1 MIVQPAHILIVDD
14 YPENREVL
22 SRNLV
27 RQGYTVATAEDGL
40 IALEMVQ
47 KHAFDLILL
56 DIMMPG
62 MNGYDV
68 LQWLKNHPDWRH
80 IPVIIISASSDI
92 DSMVKGIQLGA
103 EDYLPKPFNAVLL
116 KARIRASLEK
126 KRLRDQEQRT
136 LQALAIEQQKSER
149 LLRSILPQAIA
160 DQLKDDP
167 HSVADYFPAVT
178 VLFADVVDFTLLSA
192 SVEPR
197 ELVRWLNATFSQF
210 DHLTTQYGLE
220 KIKTIGDAYMLA
232 GGLPVARPDH
242 VQAVAHVALAMQ
254 QLVAT
259 LQAPCG
265 APLQM
270 RFGIATGPVV
280 AGVIGTT
287 KWSYDLWGET
297 VNLASRMEKHSLPN
311 QIQITA
317 ATHAALAMDA
327 SFGFTPRNAVE
338 IKGVGLMTTY
348 LLSADTASIE
358 AS

>member
-56 DIMMPG
+56 DIMMPV

-68 LQWLKNHPDWRH
+68 LQWLKNHPAWRH
-80 IPVIIISASSDI
+80 IPVIIVSASSDI
-92 DSMVKGIQLGA
+92 DSVVKGIQLGA

-167 HSVADYFPAVT
+167 HSVAVYFPAVT
-178 VLFADVVDFTLLSA
+178 V
-192 SVEPR
+192 
-197 ELVRWLNATFSQF
+197 
-210 DHLTTQYGLE
+210 
-220 KIKTIGDAYMLA
+220 
-232 GGLPVARPDH
+232 
-242 VQAVAHVALAMQ
+242 
-254 QLVAT
+254 
-259 LQAPCG
+259 
-265 APLQM
+265 
-270 RFGIATGPVV
+270 
-280 AGVIGTT
+280 
-287 KWSYDLWGET
+287 
-297 VNLASRMEKHSLPN
+297 
-311 QIQITA
+311 
-317 ATHAALAMDA
+317 
-327 SFGFTPRNAVE
+327 
-338 IKGVGLMTTY
+338 
-348 LLSADTASIE
+348 
-358 AS
+358 